1 MIGSQF
7 ACAAV
12 KKGWVANC
20 QGSSPLVD
28 MYVYAADLRFSAV
41 QALPTAYVPPPDLT
55 RSRRRRRQTTGFQR
69 RRPCLPAP
77 HTNRTTVRWT
87 HAQTERRGKRTPRVE
102 GGIEVGLHSCWDALL
117 LLALHAG
124 QSKLVRRSGLG
135 GNQRQ

>member
-55 RSRRRRRQTTGFQR
+55 RARRRRRQRLHGFTIAFNGAD
-69 RRPCLPAP
+69 PAWTACL
-77 HTNRTTVRWT
+77 T
-87 HAQTERRGKRTPRVE
+87 QTERGTLDPRT
-102 GGIEVGLHSCWDALL
+102 D
-117 LLALHAG
+117 
-124 QSKLVRRSGLG
+124 
-135 GNQRQ
+135 